1 MIGQAGADLT
11 FRARILGVPIDCL
24 SMEAVVAKIEEFIQS
39 REPHIVVTADSSGI
53 VQSQSDAEFAE
64 ILQNADIV
72 TPDSE
77 GVLWAAKR
85 KGIYVPERV
94 SGVDLFAELC
104 QKSAEKG
111 YRLFFLGAAPGVAEI
126 AAERLRLR
134 VPGCNIVG
142 ARHGYFPPDSDEI
155 VAQEIAQTKPDVL
168 FVAMGIPRQE
178 KFIKRTQ
185 HILRC
190 PVAIGVG
197 GTLDVFSGKVR
208 RAPRII
214 QSLKLEWLYRLMQNP
229 KKMAK
234 ARNLPIFVKMVLR
247 SRD

>member
-1 MIGQAGADLT
+1 MIGQAGKELSC
-11 FRARILGVPIDCL
+11 RPRILGVPIDCL
-24 SMEAVVAKIEEFIQS
+24 SMKAVVAKIESFIES

-53 VQSQSDAEFAE
+53 VQARDDAEFNE
-64 ILQNADIV
+64 ILQTADIV

-85 KGIYVPERV
+85 KKIFVPERV

-111 YRLFFLGAAPGVAEI
+111 YRLFFLGSEPGVAEM
-126 AAERLRLR
+126 AAERCRLTY
-134 VPGCNIVG
+134 PGVNIVG

-155 VAQEIAQTKPDVL
+155 VAQEIAATKPDVL

-185 HILRC
+185 HILRT

-208 RAPRII
+208 RAPKLV
-214 QSLKLEWLYRLMQNP
+214 QTLKLEWLYRLLQNP

-234 ARNLPIFVKMVLR
+234 ARNLPIFVRLVLR